1 MFLNRGGGLV
11 SILLQIQKKLDFSS
25 INNDTINMKL
35 SNKFTTMRLVFA
47 PVFFIIYNL
56 PIWFNNLP
64 FSPVM
69 AKITACAM
77 IPLLAFFELTDYF
90 DGHYARKN
98 NEVSD
103 FGKLYD
109 PFADVMLN
117 LSIFL
122 SATRSVSGKGF
133 APIVLFALLFYR
145 EFGMTFLRM
154 VAVYHGTAI
163 AARKGGKFKTVFY
176 ITTGFFMILIESVLR
191 LGFELPASVMDVSR
205 IVAIVLMGICVVLSY
220 MSFFDYIKTFAS
232 VFKGK

>member
-1 MFLNRGGGLV
+1 
-11 SILLQIQKKLDFSS
+11 
-25 INNDTINMKL
+25 MKL
-35 SNKFTTMRLVFA
+35 SNKFTTMRLAFA

-56 PIWFNNLP
+56 PIWFSN
-64 FSPVM
+64 FSCSPM
-69 AKITACAM
+69 LAKITACMM

-103 FGKLYD
+103 FGKIYD

-133 APIVLFALLFYR
+133 APILLFALLFYR

-154 VAVYHGTAI
+154 VALSKGTAI

-176 ITTGFFMILIESVLR
+176 ITTGFFMLLLESLLR
-191 LGFELPASVMDVSR
+191 FEFQIPSLEIFR
-205 IVAIVLMGICVVLSY
+205 LVAICLMGICVLLSY
-220 MSFFDYIKTFAS
+220 ISFFDYIRTFAS
-232 VFKGK
+232 VFKGKKDE